1 MLIFLLCDSGPQT
14 GYVISRMAAWTL
26 CIDWPNQIIQIFHD
40 AAAYIDTDIYNT
52 IYICSPLSPLPSLAY
67 NRYISLFI

>member
-1 MLIFLLCDSGPQT
+1 MCNVHVLLLYLMLIFLLCDSGPQT

-40 AAAYIDTDIYNT
+40 AAAYIDIDI
-52 IYICSPLSPLPSLAY
+52 
-67 NRYISLFI
+67 